1 MQWTDLS
8 GRKDHS
14 IWQVKGGYRFY
25 DTPTSL
31 KLNSRNTKIYKT
43 KV

>member
-14 IWQVKGGYRFY
+14 IWQVKGDIDF
-25 DTPTSL
+25 TIPPPP
-31 KLNSRNTKIYKT
+31 
-43 KV
+43 